1 MENTQNNA
9 KKRKKAH
16 KQTVYNV
23 IISLLILALLVVIA
37 FIVRKNYIS
46 YQNEEEIKEVLN
58 TIKHEE
64 SLEGKTYEYKGY
76 EVVGVIKIPK
86 IDLEYPILGVTTQ
99 QSMKYSVTKFWGTEI
114 TELGNYTIAGH
125 NNHNGTMFGKVKY
138 LENGDEIEVSDMKGN
153 TVVYQVVGHYTTD
166 PDDVSC
172 IESIHPEKRELT
184 LITCTNGNK
193 NRLIT
198 RAEEKE

>member
-1 MENTQNNA
+1 MENIPSNTKKEKKNSRTQ
-9 KKRKKAH
+9 K
-16 KQTVYNV
+16 VYN
-23 IISLLILALLVVIA
+23 IIILLLVVALLVVA
-37 FIVRKNYIS
+37 FFIIRKNYVS
-46 YQNEEEIKEVLN
+46 YQNEQDIKEVLDS
-58 TIKHEE
+58 IQEVP
-64 SLEGKTYEYKGY
+64 EGEKIEYKGY

-86 IDLEYPILGVTTQ
+86 IELEYPILGITTQ
-99 QSMKYSVTKFWGTEI
+99 QSMKVSVTKFWGTEI
-114 TELGNYTIAGH
+114 TEPGNYTIAGH

-138 LENGDEIEVSDMKGN
+138 LENGDEIEVTDMKGN

-166 PDDVSC
+166 PDDVDC
-172 IESIHPEKRELT
+172 VKSIHPEKRELT